1 MTVRLNSQFLKTF
14 FLVKSFQTFKNTPDD
29 KRFFALCGVRPK
41 ALPLDTT
48 NFLKK
53 VRSKILFLHYP
64 SLRRR
69 RTACRLSLLLK
80 KVDENFCFV
89 LFLNNSLESQ
99 HPVKQLE
106 RIVLHRCNLNTQLL
120 SYLFECNIIQELVL
134 FMPQHVCRNQ
144 QFVPDL
150 HTLKLL

>member
-1 MTVRLNSQFLKTF
+1 MRTVCLNSQFLKTF

-53 VRSKILFLHYP
+53 FDQKLYFYP

-69 RTACRLSLLLK
+69 RTACRLSLPLK

-89 LFLNNSLESQ
+89 FFLNNSLESQ

-106 RIVLHRCNLNTQLL
+106 RIVLHWCNLNTQLL
-120 SYLFECNIIQELVL
+120 PYLFECNIIQELVL